1 MFLKG
6 TAKILSSAFFDNKYN
21 TSFLTITINLLTEY
35 NAAKL

>member
-6 TAKILSSAFFDNKYN
+6 TAKILSSAFFDNKYK
-21 TSFLTITINLLTEY
+21 TSFLTITIILTEY